1 MTTSLSSKERF
12 QVLPSTYFDKG
23 VSPLRDGGGSALGS
37 RLSLLH
43 PKQKSSAHL
52 PNLSKDQAGRVTWQV
67 LTRGT
72 PLDHSCGRVAK
83 LALERRRVQQR
94 CPRGFSSAALGH
106 RPQNRAKGADP
117 RTGTPQRRN
126 VFLPGCFVFSLSW
139 PACGG
144 AFLVPGRWFSLALP
158 LLVPFM
164 FLFTGRGRHV
174 PAPSGRDAGS
184 SSEWA
189 PSQEP
194 ELGTDPR
201 TGFFQVSPS
210 MQYVY
215 IFSAMY
221 EEVLFGF
228 GLGYLVIFT
237 TADDFT
243 LKCVGDVVFSQ
254 YWVTGHFW
262 FLFSPSPLHVRPT
275 TLTQFPSTMVS
286 FCVTPSFVWLA
297 VTSQCFS

>member
-1 MTTSLSSKERF
+1 ME
-12 QVLPSTYFDKG
+12 
-23 VSPLRDGGGSALGS
+23 VSPELANSSCS
-37 RLSLLH
+37 RL

-52 PNLSKDQAGRVTWQV
+52 PNLSKDQAGRVAWQG
-67 LTRGT
+67 LMRGT
-72 PLDHSCGRVAK
+72 PLDHSCGRVARR
-83 LALERRRVQQR
+83 ALERRRVQQR
-94 CPRGFSSAALGH
+94 CPRGFSGTALGR
-106 RPQNRAKGADP
+106 RPQNRTKGADP
-117 RTGTPQRRN
+117 RTGNHKGETCFCPG
-126 VFLPGCFVFSLSW
+126 VLSSPCPGLPVPGLSW
-139 PACGG
+139 
-144 AFLVPGRWFSLALP
+144 FRVPGSLALP

-189 PSQEP
+189 SSQEP

-201 TGFFQVSPS
+201 TGFFQVSPFT
-210 MQYVY
+210 QYVY

-221 EEVLFGF
+221 EEVLLGF

-243 LKCVGDVVFSQ
+243 LKCVGDVFSQ

-262 FLFSPSPLHVRPT
+262 FLFSPSPLHVRGGARWRPHHFWM
-275 TLTQFPSTMVS
+275 LLLSHSSHLRWFRSVS
-286 FCVTPSFVWLA
+286 RRPSFGWP
-297 VTSQCFS
+297 

>member
-1 MTTSLSSKERF
+1 MLTPTEAEEQR
-12 QVLPSTYFDKG
+12 
-23 VSPLRDGGGSALGS
+23 
-37 RLSLLH
+37 
-43 PKQKSSAHL
+43 SSAK
-52 PNLSKDQAGRVTWQV
+52 P

-72 PLDHSCGRVAK
+72 PLDHSCGRVARR
-83 LALERRRVQQR
+83 ALERRRVQQR
-94 CPRGFSSAALGH
+94 CPLGFSGTALGR
-106 RPQNRAKGADP
+106 RPQNRTKGADP
-117 RTGTPQRRN
+117 RTGNLKAETCFCPGVLSSPCPGLPVPGLSWFR
-126 VFLPGCFVFSLSW
+126 LPG
-139 PACGG
+139 
-144 AFLVPGRWFSLALP
+144 SLALP

-189 PSQEP
+189 PTQEP

-201 TGFFQVSPS
+201 TGFFQVSPFT
-210 MQYVY
+210 QYVY

-221 EEVLFGF
+221 EEVLLGF

-243 LKCVGDVVFSQ
+243 LKCVGDVFSQ

-262 FLFSPSPLHVRPT
+262 FLFSPSPLHVRGGARWRPHHFWM
-275 TLTQFPSTMVS
+275 LLLSHSSHLRWFHSVSRRPSLGW
-286 FCVTPSFVWLA
+286 P
-297 VTSQCFS
+297 